1 MIATAQSTSPTIQS
15 VRYALGTWVPER
27 ASKAAREL
35 VTVSRRTAHLRAR
48 LIGSRVR
55 EYVAYGKHSKLTER
69 QLSDLLA
76 TIRNTVPVAVQF
88 ARVAIE
94 AARPI
99 VPPRAYACTACNRE
113 QDIDGQCIT
122 CGATVAKVAA

>member
-1 MIATAQSTSPTIQS
+1 MIAATADSLTTQQ
-15 VRYALGTWVPER
+15 
-27 ASKAAREL
+27 
-35 VTVSRRTAHLRAR
+35 RTAPIRAR

-55 EYVAYGKHSKLTER
+55 EYVAYGTHSKLTER

-94 AARPI
+94 ARNPI
-99 VPPRAYACTACNRE
+99 VPRAYGCSICGKQ
-113 QDIDGQCIT
+113 QDIDGGCIN
-122 CGATVAKVAA
+122 CGHTVRANVAKVAA